1 MASDVIGPDERDGGC
16 MRKRGRLMKR
26 GTPWYRVEAVIIPGS
41 ALAVLLPSAAVAR
54 LLPAL
59 VRFLARHTAH
69 Q

>member
-1 MASDVIGPDERDGGC
+1 
-16 MRKRGRLMKR
+16 MKR
-26 GTPWYRVEAVIIPGS
+26 GTPWYRVEAVIILGS